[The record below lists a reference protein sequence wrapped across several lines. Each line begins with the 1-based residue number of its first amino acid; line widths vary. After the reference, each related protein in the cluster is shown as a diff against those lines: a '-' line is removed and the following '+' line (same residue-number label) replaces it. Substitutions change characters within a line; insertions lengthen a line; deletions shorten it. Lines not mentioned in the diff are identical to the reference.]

1 LKKYALI
8 AAVLFLTLG
17 ASGSGAR
24 AFHFGGSYPVPER
37 LVYDLKWSFIKAGTA
52 TLSIERTVNGK
63 LRITSTAVSADW
75 ISVFYPVKDMIES
88 IVEGEPPWSSETYRL
103 KTREGRH
110 RKDKEVRFY
119 PEEGKAIYID
129 KRKNKVIEKEVPRDV
144 NDPLSAFYR
153 VRALD
158 LVPGN
163 SSHVTVFD
171 SKRVYEVEVKVLK
184 KERVKVPAGKFDTIL
199 IKPLL
204 TSEGIFARKGEIR
217 IWLTDDE
224 RKIPVRLKS
233 KVKIGHID
241 AELVRVEY
249 E

>member
-1 LKKYALI
+1 LKRYALI
-8 AAVLFLTLG
+8 AIVAFLILL
-17 ASGSGAR
+17 ASGSGAH
-24 AFHFGGSYPVPER
+24 AFHFGASYPVPEK

-52 TLSIERTVNGK
+52 TLSIEHTVNGK
-63 LRITSTAVSADW
+63 IRITSTAVSADW

-110 RKDKEVRFY
+110 RKDKEIRFY

-129 KRKNKVIEKEVPRDV
+129 NRKNKVMEKEVPRGI

-153 VRALD
+153 VRTRD

-171 SKRVYEVEVKVLK
+171 SKKVYDVEVKVLK
-184 KERVKVPAGKFDTIL
+184 KERVKVPAGEFDTIL

-224 RKIPVRLKS
+224 KKIPVRLKS

-241 AELVRVEY
+241 AELVKVEY